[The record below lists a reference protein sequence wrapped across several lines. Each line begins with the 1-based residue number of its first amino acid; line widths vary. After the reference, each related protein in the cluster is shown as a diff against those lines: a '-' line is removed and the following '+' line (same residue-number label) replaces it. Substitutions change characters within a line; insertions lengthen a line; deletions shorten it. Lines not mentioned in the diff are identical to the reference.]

1 MQERL
6 YRSRDDRMV
15 AGVAGGI
22 ADALRLDSSL
32 VRIIWAILIPLSGGF
47 MLLLY
52 VVMAIVLP
60 PAPPRVAAAAG
71 GGQEADPDAPATA
84 GGASAQPARLRGN
97 SGVLLGAVL
106 ILVGIWFL
114 ADQYLGI
121 DWSRIWPI
129 AIIGLGVLLLLVAL
143 RRD

>member
-1 MQERL
+1 
-6 YRSRDDRMV
+6 MV

-52 VVMAIVLP
+52 AVMAIVVP
-60 PAPPRVAAAAG
+60 PAPTRVDAAAAG
-71 GGQEADPDAPATA
+71 TQEADPDAPATA
-84 GGASAQPARLRGN
+84 TTGAPAEPARLRGN

-106 ILVGIWFL
+106 ILIGIWFL